1 MVEKGSDVWNT
12 KHKQNSS
19 LWSLN
24 INSQLPAAI
33 ELSASVPE
41 ALDINSPKKNQTQHP
56 PQNPYQKEAHREI
69 FVKKVAFF
77 AVQEKL
83 KWKAAAVVVEEYQNQ
98 PSKQ

>member
-1 MVEKGSDVWNT
+1 V
-12 KHKQNSS
+12 KHQTQTELFTLKSEP
-19 LWSLN
+19 
-24 INSQLPAAI
+24 QLPAAI

-77 AVQEKL
+77 AV
-83 KWKAAAVVVEEYQNQ
+83 
-98 PSKQ
+98 

>member
-1 MVEKGSDVWNT
+1 V
-12 KHKQNSS
+12 KHQTQTELFTLKSEP
-19 LWSLN
+19 
-24 INSQLPAAI
+24 QLSAAI

-77 AVQEKL
+77 AV
-83 KWKAAAVVVEEYQNQ
+83 
-98 PSKQ
+98 